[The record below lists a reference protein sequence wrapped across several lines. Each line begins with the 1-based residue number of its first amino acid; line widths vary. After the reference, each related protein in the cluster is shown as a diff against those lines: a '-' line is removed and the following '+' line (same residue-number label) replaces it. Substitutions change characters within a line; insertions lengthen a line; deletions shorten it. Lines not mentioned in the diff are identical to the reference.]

1 LKKTTWRFFATASWV
16 LPFLAAAATP
26 GDAARPT
33 SCQDCATWNATQA
46 PFRIYGGTYY
56 VGVRGL
62 SSILITSDQ
71 GHILID
77 GDLPESVPRIAASVR
92 ALGFRAEDVK
102 LILNSHV
109 HFDHAGGIAGLQKL
123 SGAEV
128 AASAA
133 SAQVLQSGRSGP
145 DDPQFG
151 QLRAFP
157 RINRVRV
164 IEDSETLRIGPLEVT
179 AHLTPGHTAGGTSW
193 SWKSCE
199 EARCLHIAYV
209 DSLAP
214 VSSDTFLFTH
224 NTTYPNVLRDFEHSF
239 ATVSALPCDI
249 LLTPH
254 PEASDLWGRL
264 ERRAH
269 GDADALV
276 DAGACRRL
284 ADAARER
291 LQERVVKES
300 GERGSAAKG
309 T

>member
-1 LKKTTWRFFATASWV
+1 VRS
-16 LPFLAAAATP
+16 
-26 GDAARPT
+26 T
-33 SCQDCATWNATQA
+33 SCKDCAAWNATQT
-46 PFRIYGGTYY
+46 PFRIYGSTYY

-62 SSILITSDQ
+62 SSILITSDR

-77 GDLPESVPRIAASVR
+77 GDLPESVPKIAASIR
-92 ALGFRAEDVK
+92 ALGFRVEDVK

-133 SAQVLQSGRSGP
+133 SAKVLTSGHSGP

-151 QLRAFP
+151 GLPAIP
-157 RINRVRV
+157 RVNRVQV
-164 IEDSETLRIGPLEVT
+164 IKDGETLRIGPLEVT

-214 VSSDTFLFTH
+214 VSSGTFLFTR
-224 NTTYPNVLRDFEHSF
+224 NATYPNVLKDFEHSF
-239 ATVSALPCDI
+239 TTVSALPCDI

-254 PEASDLWGRL
+254 PEASDLWSRL
-264 ERRAH
+264 ERREH

-276 DAGACRRL
+276 DAAACRHL
-284 ADAARER
+284 ADTARAR

-300 GERGSAAKG
+300 SEQGSATKG

>member
-1 LKKTTWRFFATASWV
+1 MNKTTWRLFATASWL
-16 LPFLAAAATP
+16 LPILAVAATP
-26 GDAARPT
+26 GDEARST
-33 SCQDCATWNATQA
+33 SCKDCAAWNATQA

-71 GHILID
+71 GHVLID
-77 GDLPESVPRIAASVR
+77 GDLPESVPRIAASIR
-92 ALGFRAEDVK
+92 ALGFRVEDVK

-123 SGAEV
+123 SGAVV

-133 SAQVLQSGRSGP
+133 SAQVLHSGRSGP

-151 QLRAFP
+151 QLRPFP
-157 RINRVRV
+157 RVNHVRV
-164 IEDSETLRIGPLEVT
+164 IEDGETLRIGPLEVT

-199 EARCLHIAYV
+199 QARCLHIAYV

-214 VSSDTFLFTH
+214 VSSDTFLFTR
-224 NTTYPNVLRDFEHSF
+224 NTTYPNVLRDFEQSF
-239 ATVSALPCDI
+239 TTVSAFPCDI